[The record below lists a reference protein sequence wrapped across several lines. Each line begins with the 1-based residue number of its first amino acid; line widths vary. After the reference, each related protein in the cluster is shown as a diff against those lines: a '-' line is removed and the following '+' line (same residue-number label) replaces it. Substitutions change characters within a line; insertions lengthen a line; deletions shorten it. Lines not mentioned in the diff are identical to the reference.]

1 MMVLVIGGS
10 GSGKSAYA
18 ESLTD
23 DLMKEEYTKGKV
35 DARGGVLQAGCR
47 KYYLATMKVFDEEG
61 RKKVERHRR
70 LRSGKGFDTVEQS
83 TDIHR
88 AVEKMETEKQIV
100 LLECLSNLMANEMF
114 SGEEPAAAGQVVE
127 KIMRGL
133 EALKAQTTQLIVVTN
148 NVFEDG
154 IVYEETTM
162 EYIRTMGELNRRLA
176 DQADQVVE
184 VVAGIPVIIKRNSG

>member
-18 ESLTD
+18 ERLTD
-23 DLMKEEYTKGKV
+23 DLMKRADTEGKA
-35 DARGGVLQAGCR
+35 DEHGCTAECR

-61 RKKVERHRR
+61 RKKVERHRS

-83 TDIHR
+83 TDIHK
-88 AVEKMETEKQIV
+88 AVEKMGAGERIV
-100 LLECLSNLMANEMF
+100 LLECLSNLTANEMF

-133 EALKAQTTQLIVVTN
+133 EALRAQTTHLIMVTN

-154 IVYEETTM
+154 IVYEEATM
-162 EYIRTMGELNRRLA
+162 EYIRAMGKLNRRLA
-176 DQADQVVE
+176 DLADRVVE
-184 VVAGIPVIIKRNSG
+184 VVAGIPVVIK

>member
-1 MMVLVIGGS
+1 MMILVIGGS

-23 DLMKEEYTKGKV
+23 DLMKGADTEGKA
-35 DARGGVLQAGCR
+35 DERDCAAEAECR
-47 KYYLATMKVFDEEG
+47 KYYLATMKIFDEEG
-61 RKKVERHRR
+61 RKKVGRHRS
-70 LRSGKGFDTVEQS
+70 LRNGKGFYTVEQP

-88 AVEKMETEKQIV
+88 AVEKMEAGERIV
-100 LLECLSNLMANEMF
+100 LLECLSNLTANEMF

-133 EALKAQTTQLIVVTN
+133 EALKAQTTHLIVVTN

-154 IVYEETTM
+154 IAYEEATM
-162 EYIRTMGELNRRLA
+162 EYIRAMGKLNQRLA
-176 DQADQVVE
+176 DLADQVVE
-184 VVAGIPVIIKRNSG
+184 VVVGIPVIIK

>member
-23 DLMKEEYTKGKV
+23 DLMKRDTDGKL
-35 DARGGVLQAGCR
+35 DERSGVEKCR
-47 KYYLATMKVFDEEG
+47 KYYLATMKIVDEEG
-61 RKKVERHRR
+61 RKKVEQHRS

-88 AVEKMETEKQIV
+88 AVEKMGAGERSV
-100 LLECLSNLMANEMF
+100 LLECLSNLTANEMF
-114 SGEEPAAAGQVVE
+114 SGEEPAEAAQVVE

-133 EALKAQTTQLIVVTN
+133 ETLKAQTAHLIVVTN

-154 IVYEETTM
+154 IVYEEAVM
-162 EYIRTMGELNRRLA
+162 EYIRAMGKLNRWLA
-176 DQADQVVE
+176 DLADQVVE
-184 VVAGIPVIIKRNSG
+184 VVAGIPVVIK

>member
-35 DARGGVLQAGCR
+35 DARGCVLQAGCR

-61 RKKVERHRR
+61 RKKVERHRS

-88 AVEKMETEKQIV
+88 AVEKMGTEKQIV

-114 SGEEPAAAGQVVE
+114 SGKRIGATPQVVE

-133 EALKAQTTQLIVVTN
+133 EVLRAQTTHLIVVTN

-154 IVYEETTM
+154 IVYEEATM
-162 EYIRTMGELNRRLA
+162 EYIRAMGKLNRRLA
-176 DQADQVVE
+176 DLADQVVE
-184 VVAGIPVIIKRNSG
+184 VVAGIPVIIKRNSE

>member
-23 DLMKEEYTKGKV
+23 DLRKKDADGKS
-35 DARGGVLQAGCR
+35 DQRGGAEEKCK
-47 KYYLATMKVFDEEG
+47 KYYLATMKILDEEG
-61 RKKVERHRR
+61 RKKVERHRS

-83 TDIHR
+83 IDIHR
-88 AVEKMETEKQIV
+88 AVEKMGAGERIV
-100 LLECLSNLMANEMF
+100 LLECLSNLTANEMF
-114 SGEEPAAAGQVVE
+114 SGEEPTAAGQVVE

-133 EALKAQTTQLIVVTN
+133 ETLKAQTAHLIVVTN

-154 IVYEETTM
+154 IAYEEATM
-162 EYIRTMGELNRRLA
+162 KYIRAMGELNRRLA
-176 DQADQVVE
+176 GLADQVVE
-184 VVAGIPVIIKRNSG
+184 VVAGIPIVIKRRLG

>member
-23 DLMKEEYTKGKV
+23 DLMQKDTDGKS
-35 DARGGVLQAGCR
+35 DECGCAAEAVCK

-61 RKKVERHRR
+61 RKKVERHRS
-70 LRSGKGFDTVEQS
+70 LRGGKGFDTVEQS

-88 AVEKMETEKQIV
+88 AVEKMGAGKQIV
-100 LLECLSNLMANEMF
+100 LLECLSNLTANEMF
-114 SGEEPAAAGQVVE
+114 CGEEPAMAGQVVE

-133 EALKAQTTQLIVVTN
+133 EALKAQTTHLIVVTN

-154 IVYEETTM
+154 IAYEEATM
-162 EYIRTMGELNRRLA
+162 EYIRAIGNLNRRLA
-176 DQADQVVE
+176 DLADQVVE
-184 VVAGIPVIIKRNSG
+184 VVVGIPVIIK

>member
-23 DLMKEEYTKGKV
+23 DLMKGADTEGKA
-35 DARGGVLQAGCR
+35 DERGCEAEAECR
-47 KYYLATMKVFDEEG
+47 KYYLATMKIFDEEG
-61 RKKVERHRR
+61 RKKVERHRS
-70 LRSGKGFDTVEQS
+70 LRSGKEFYTVEQP

-88 AVEKMETEKQIV
+88 AVEKMEVGERIV
-100 LLECLSNLMANEMF
+100 LLECLSNLTANEMF

-133 EALKAQTTQLIVVTN
+133 EALKAQTTHLIVVTN
-148 NVFEDG
+148 NIFEDG
-154 IVYEETTM
+154 IAYEEATM
-162 EYIRTMGELNRRLA
+162 EYIRATGKLNRRLA
-176 DQADQVVE
+176 DLADQVVE
-184 VVAGIPVIIKRNSG
+184 VVVGIPVIIK

>member
-23 DLMKEEYTKGKV
+23 DLMKEEYTKGM
-35 DARGGVLQAGCR
+35 DARGCVLQAGCR
-47 KYYLATMKVFDEEG
+47 KYYLATMKFFDEEG

-88 AVEKMETEKQIV
+88 AVEKMGTEKQIV

-114 SGEEPAAAGQVVE
+114 SGKRIGATSQVVE
-127 KIMRGL
+127 KIMREL
-133 EALKAQTTQLIVVTN
+133 EMLRAQTTHLIVVTN

-154 IVYEETTM
+154 IVYEEATM
-162 EYIRTMGELNRRLA
+162 EYIRAMGKLNRRLA
-176 DQADQVVE
+176 DLADQVVE
-184 VVAGIPVIIKRNSG
+184 VVAGIPVIIKRNSE

>member
-18 ESLTD
+18 ERLTD
-23 DLMKEEYTKGKV
+23 DLMKIADAEGKA
-35 DARGGVLQAGCR
+35 DEHGCTAECR
-47 KYYLATMKVFDEEG
+47 KYYFATMKVFDEEG
-61 RKKVERHRR
+61 RKKVERHRS

-83 TDIHR
+83 TDIHK
-88 AVEKMETEKQIV
+88 AVEKMGAGERIV
-100 LLECLSNLMANEMF
+100 LLECLSNLTANEMF

-154 IVYEETTM
+154 IVYEEATM
-162 EYIRTMGELNRRLA
+162 EYIWAMGKLNRRLA
-176 DQADQVVE
+176 DLADQVVE
-184 VVAGIPVIIKRNSG
+184 VVAGIPVVIK